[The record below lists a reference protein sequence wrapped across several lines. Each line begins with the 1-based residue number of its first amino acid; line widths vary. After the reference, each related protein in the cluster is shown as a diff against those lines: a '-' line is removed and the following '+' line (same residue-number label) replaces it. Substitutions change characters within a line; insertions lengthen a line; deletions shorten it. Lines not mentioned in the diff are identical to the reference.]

1 MADRVKILI
10 QRRTSLKSQITNL
23 SNALDKGKSDNVAL
37 KLRMKRLTELYH
49 AFEDYND
56 ELSVLDPDESHQ
68 NEFSNIQERFYTLAA
83 KLESRFERETSVESA
98 RQDGN
103 NRIDDTDAVI
113 PIKRRRI
120 KLPEAT
126 LPTFDGKYESW
137 LSFKNAFHNMIGSQ
151 TDLSDIDKLH
161 YLKSALIG
169 EAASKVR
176 IFEVDGINYS
186 KAWDVLERSY
196 EVKRVLISRHLSSI
210 LNTLGLE
217 KETSS
222 GLSRLADDTQ
232 QHVAALN
239 TLGVSVG
246 QEMIVHI
253 LETKLPK
260 ITLEKWEITLD
271 RDSFPSADQMYEFL
285 YKTAVC
291 ASKRE
296 RTRPVEQEKTRVET
310 AIKSK
315 KNFVPN
321 RAFVTNVTRS
331 CVICKDKRHPLYL
344 CERFKQLPVPKR
356 IETVKNAKLC
366 YNCLR
371 SHKGAPCKFSSC
383 TICQRRHNTLIHQND
398 YAGTI
403 ASTSKKLET
412 VKTD

>member
-10 QRRTSLKSQITNL
+10 QKRTSLKSQITNL
-23 SNALDKGKSDNVAL
+23 SNALDKGKSDDVAL

-83 KLESRFERETSVESA
+83 KIESRFERETSVESV
-98 RQDGN
+98 RQNGN

-126 LPTFDGKYESW
+126 LPTFDGRYESW

-151 TDLSDIDKLH
+151 TDLSNIDKLH

-217 KETSS
+217 RETSS

-260 ITLEKWEITLD
+260 VTLEKWEITLD

-296 RTRPVEQEKTRVET
+296 RTKSVEQERIRVET
-310 AIKSK
+310 AIKSR
-315 KNFVPN
+315 KNFVP
-321 RAFVTNVTRS
+321 
-331 CVICKDKRHPLYL
+331 
-344 CERFKQLPVPKR
+344 
-356 IETVKNAKLC
+356 
-366 YNCLR
+366 
-371 SHKGAPCKFSSC
+371 GA
-383 TICQRRHNTLIHQND
+383 R
-398 YAGTI
+398 Y
-403 ASTSKKLET
+403 
-412 VKTD
+412 